1 MAVIFSRQNNN
12 KTSLFTEKKLSS
24 FRFAI
29 ALLIAVGLLVSE
41 RHNRDISKYVR
52 SIFSIVATPLQF
64 AVDYPLRIVGW
75 ASSVLGSKQ
84 SLIVENMHLQYK
96 QAVLEANLQKLM
108 AIQAENSE
116 LKSLLLAS
124 TPNDTQAMVG
134 QILAVDTANN
144 RHIVVINKG
153 SRDKVIVGQAV
164 LDSKGVMGQ
173 VIDVGVMTS
182 TVLLIS
188 DYKCAVPVRDER
200 TGENAILVG
209 NNDMSN
215 LSLINLPKTAS
226 IAPGDLLVTSGLGRR
241 YPEGYPVGR
250 VIKVID
256 DTDDD
261 FIRVSVHPV
270 ANLNRSR
277 LVLLIW
283 PQDDHNELTEQIEE
297 RLKVLAGFA

>member
-1 MAVIFSRQNNN
+1 MAVIFSQLNSN
-12 KTSLFTEKKLSS
+12 KSRLFVEKKLSS

-29 ALLIAVGLLVSE
+29 ALLLALCLLISE
-41 RHNRDISKYVR
+41 HHASYFSKYVR

-64 AVDYPLRIVGW
+64 AVDYPVRIAGL
-75 ASSVLGSKQ
+75 ASSLLGSKQ
-84 SLIVENMHLQYK
+84 SLIAENMRLQYK
-96 QAVLEANLQKLM
+96 QAMLEADLQKLI
-108 AIQAENSE
+108 AIQGENSE

-124 TPNDTQAMVG
+124 TSDNTQAMVG
-134 QILAVDTANN
+134 QILAVDTSNN
-144 RHIVVINKG
+144 RHIVVIDKG
-153 SRDKVIVGQAV
+153 SRDKVVVGQAV

-200 TGENAILVG
+200 TGEQAILVG
-209 NNDMSN
+209 NNDMSS
-215 LSLINLPKTAS
+215 LSLINLPKTAA
-226 IAPGDLLVTSGLGRR
+226 IGIGDLLVTSGLGRR

-250 VIKVID
+250 VTEVID
-256 DTDDD
+256 NTDDD
-261 FIRVSVHPV
+261 FIKVAVQPI

-283 PQDDHNELTEQIEE
+283 PPKDNNELTKQIDE
-297 RLKVLAGFA
+297 RLRILAGFA

>member
-1 MAVIFSRQNNN
+1 MV
-12 KTSLFTEKKLSS
+12 
-24 FRFAI
+24 
-29 ALLIAVGLLVSE
+29 LLASE
-41 RHNRDISKYVR
+41 HREYNFSKYIR

-64 AVDYPLRIVGW
+64 AVDYPVRIVGW

-84 SLIVENMHLQYK
+84 SLMVENMRLQYK
-96 QAVLEANLQKLM
+96 QAMLEANLQKLM
-108 AIQAENSE
+108 AIQAENTE

-124 TPNDTQAMVG
+124 TPNETPAMVG
-134 QILAVDTANN
+134 QILAVDTSNN
-144 RHIVVINKG
+144 RHIVVVNKG
-153 SRDKVIVGQAV
+153 SRDKIIVGQAV

-215 LSLINLPKTAS
+215 LSLINLPKTAAIS
-226 IAPGDLLVTSGLGRR
+226 VGDLLVTSGLGRR

-250 VIKVID
+250 VTEVID
-256 DTDDD
+256 NTDDD
-261 FIRVSVHPV
+261 FIRVSVQPI

-283 PQDDHNELTEQIEE
+283 PPADHNELTEQISE
-297 RLKVLAGFA
+297 RLKALAGFA